1 MSRGS
6 APIPGR
12 RFAAL
17 PTCTASRSGRSRAA
31 SSVSP
36 NHRSAHLAYLEGRHA
51 VERLIERHGEAGI
64 RALLTEMST
73 GAPFAAAFERALG
86 EDYGTFAATFD
97 AEGAPLIVRRP
108 MDLELKGRRALVS
121 GSTAGIGWA
130 IAAGL
135 AAEGAEVVLN
145 GRTEARVEA
154 AVRAVRERHPAARVR
169 GVAADLGTAEGCAR
183 VVREMS
189 EVDVL
194 VNNLGIFAAV
204 PFEDIADADWM
215 RFFEVNVLSGV
226 RLSRAYLPGMK
237 ARNWGRILF
246 ISSESALQ
254 IPVEMIHYGTTKTAQ
269 LAVSRGLAET
279 TRGTGVTVN
288 AILAGPTRSE
298 GVEGFVEGLA
308 AQQGVPAGPGGA
320 RLLLHRPAHL
330 APPALRH
337 ARGGRV
343 AHRLRLLGPASAVNG
358 AALRVD
364 GGVVRAIV

>member
-1 MSRGS
+1 MK
-6 APIPGR
+6 
-12 RFAAL
+12 L
-17 PTCTASRSGRSRAA
+17 E
-31 SSVSP
+31 
-36 NHRSAHLAYLEGRHA
+36 LEG
-51 VERLIERHGEAGI
+51 
-64 RALLTEMST
+64 
-73 GAPFAAAFERALG
+73 
-86 EDYGTFAATFD
+86 
-97 AEGAPLIVRRP
+97 
-108 MDLELKGRRALVS
+108 KRALVS
-121 GSTAGIGWA
+121 GSTAGIGLA

-145 GRTEARVEA
+145 GRTEGRVA
-154 AVRAVRERHPAARVR
+154 GAVGLVLGRHPGARVR

-183 VVREMS
+183 IVREVP

-194 VNNLGIFAAV
+194 VNNLGVFAAV
-204 PFEDIADADWM
+204 PFEEIPDAEWT

-226 RLSRAYLPGMK
+226 RLARAYLPGMK
-237 ARNWGRILF
+237 VRSWGRVLF

-298 GVEGFVEGLA
+298 GVETFVEGLA
-308 AQQGVPAGPGGA
+308 ARRGVSPAQVERDFFSTA
-320 RLLLHRPAHL
+320 RPTSLLQRFATPEEVAAL
-330 APPALRH
+330 AVF
-337 ARGGRV
+337 V
-343 AHRLRLLGPASAVNG
+343 ASAPASAVNG